1 MPKYLIQIEV
11 ELPEDFNESEFD
23 EAISDTIYDMG
34 GEVIDS
40 KPYEKLD

>member
-11 ELPEDFNESEFD
+11 ELPEDFDKSELD
-23 EAISDTIYDMG
+23 EAISDTIYLMG

-40 KPYEKLD
+40 KPYKEIN